1 MALLL
6 KKRPHFARLASNSL
20 FIWRWP
26 SSSCPHLL
34 LKSQAHI
41 TRCRL
46 CGAGDHTQ
54 DFVNTR
60 QGLYQLRY
68 VPLPQYHMAQEHK
81 AILDLPNTSP
91 GLVKEPII
99 IFEKNLLKIQIKVRS
114 KDSSEERIKVP
125 TRPDD
130 KNRDFCVR
138 PVVGTGQAHLPLQAC
153 LPPCEAG
160 CWDCS
165 APRIQGRWVLDTQSV
180 PRITPATGIH
190 PSIFML
196 ETGTGLG
203 VTSEAGRPWSLQSL
217 L

>member
-6 KKRPHFARLASNSL
+6 KKKGLILPD
-20 FIWRWP
+20 WP
-26 SSSCPHLL
+26 QTHYLSE
-34 LKSQAHI
+34 
-41 TRCRL
+41 
-46 CGAGDHTQ
+46 D
-54 DFVNTR
+54 
-60 QGLYQLRY
+60 
-68 VPLPQYHMAQEHK
+68 
-81 AILDLPNTSP
+81 DLHPPAPTSFWNHRHTSP
-91 GLVKEPII
+91 GVDCVVLGITPRTSWILGKVSTLASIPHDTGTQGYSRLAKH
-99 IFEKNLLKIQIKVRS
+99 FSRFSQGTYHNLWKKNLLKIQIKVRS

-138 PVVGTGQAHLPLQAC
+138 PVVGTGKAHLPLQAC
-153 LPPCEAG
+153 LLPCEAG

-165 APRIQGRWVLDTQSV
+165 APRIQGRWALDTQSV

-203 VTSEAGRPWSLQSL
+203 VTSGAGRPWSLQSL